1 MKASI
6 FNLMEPKLK
15 IEDNFYFIL
24 FFWWGGGLFAT
35 RSYQRKT
42 FNISQPFFSAT
53 GSEREL
59 IVN

>member
-1 MKASI
+1 
-6 FNLMEPKLK
+6 MEPKLK

-24 FFWWGGGLFAT
+24 FFLVVGGGDLFAT
-35 RSYQRKT
+35 RTYQRKT